1 MSFHRPH
8 WSRLAPVARHTDV
21 DEGMAGQVHD
31 PLWLLTRQWQLYEF
45 RGADAG
51 TPVDVDVTTER
62 DALTTVELRGDG
74 DAGAADAIA
83 YDGGPLEP
91 LIEREP
97 VVTGENVPTGRLAA
111 EAGTQFRRLLAA
123 KEYGEYAVGDFP
135 ETLHLTAPEAPME
148 AADRRYFRVMD
159 GRALDGVA
167 VYAALAE
174 AVDDLA
180 SVVDRDEPTD
190 LWSGVSTSALPL
202 PSGGSANEAFK
213 KAAIAYAE
221 WYLTLYDEPDEETG
235 TAWRPTRLEYD
246 AAIRTGAGPTAA
258 SFDVSAYP
266 GGRLDRDAFVADAD
280 ALPDGATEPSDE
292 GGDGEADY
300 GEADGGETDD
310 GEVGDDSSDG
320 AVEAGVDFDPYEIG
334 APDGGAATTT
344 DTCHGLPTMV
354 NFPGMP
360 DRRWWEFTDSSL
372 ALSDLSAD
380 GVGIAKLL
388 LLEYAVEYGAD
399 WFTIP
404 LEAPVG
410 SYVRVTECTV
420 TDTFG
425 IEMPAGPVTDDWR
438 VYRSETEA
446 HDEPGLLLPPT
457 LADVTRGD
465 PIEEVV
471 MGRDEMAN
479 LVFALERVVEGPAD
493 DPLDRTEFRVP
504 ALEVETVRTADE
516 PDREYVRF
524 TNPGE
529 DDYELRDHEVRA
541 VFVES
546 ADDPG
551 DDEPTFHETIEPIF
565 SFDDV
570 EPEAPVLGPG
580 DSITIYTGTAPDD
593 DDLSAGQ
600 ELSVWREADAV
611 DVYDTDPD
619 ELGLGDDAETLAV
632 RKLLT
637 RPDADG
643 AYRLATAVPPYWF
656 PFTMDYDPDDPP
668 TWTDPDAAY
677 RLRQALLLDADSLDA
692 PLSEIPRPEGSIL
705 APDPETLPDDGW
717 EPESDVDPAE
727 IDDDS
732 TWVGIDRPYWI
743 YEEEVTRSGVTIARK
758 YQLARWSDGS
768 THLWSGRRV
777 TNGAGELASGLRFD
791 HLEES
796 E

>member
-1 MSFHRPH
+1 MSFNRPH
-8 WSRLAPVARHTDV
+8 WSRLAPIARSTDV

-31 PLWLLTRQWQLYEF
+31 PLWLLTRQWQLFEF

-51 TPVDVDVTTER
+51 TPVEVDVTTER

-74 DAGAADAIA
+74 EAGAAEAIP

-111 EAGTQFRRLLAA
+111 EAGSQFRRLLVA
-123 KEYGEYAVGDFP
+123 EGYGEYAVGDFP
-135 ETLHLTAPEAPME
+135 EALHLETPEEPME

-159 GRALDGVA
+159 GRALDGAA
-167 VYAALAE
+167 VYAALAD
-174 AVDDLA
+174 AVDDLT
-180 SVVDRDEPTD
+180 SVVDREETTD
-190 LWSGVSTSALPL
+190 VWSGVSTSALPL
-202 PSGGSANEAFK
+202 PSGGSATDAFRD
-213 KAAIAYAE
+213 AALAYAE

-246 AAIRTGAGPTAA
+246 AAIRTGAGETAA

-266 GGRLDRDAFVADAD
+266 GGRLDRDAFVPDEEALDAD
-280 ALPDGATEPSDE
+280 AVDGM
-292 GGDGEADY
+292 
-300 GEADGGETDD
+300 TDD
-310 GEVGDDSSDG
+310 PTTDDPTTD
-320 AVEAGVDFDPYEIG
+320 DPYEIVG
-334 APDGGAATTT
+334 PDGDPVTTVAN
-344 DTCHGLPTMV
+344 HRGLPTMV

-410 SYVRVTECTV
+410 SYVRITDCTV

-446 HDEPGLLLPPT
+446 HDEPGLLCPPT

-465 PIEEVV
+465 PVEEVV

-493 DPLDRTEFRVP
+493 EPLDRTEFRLP
-504 ALEVETVRTADE
+504 TLEVETVRPADE
-516 PDREYVRF
+516 PDREYVTFR
-524 TNPGE
+524 NPGE
-529 DDYELRDHEVRA
+529 DSYDLRNHEVRA

-546 ADDPG
+546 EDEPEAG
-551 DDEPTFHETIEPIF
+551 EPTFHETIEPIF

-570 EPEAPVLGPG
+570 EPEPLELGPG
-580 DSITIYTGTAPDD
+580 DSVTIYTGTAPDE
-593 DDLSAGQ
+593 DDLGAGM
-600 ELSVWREADAV
+600 ELSVWRGADAV
-611 DVYDTDPD
+611 DVYDTAPD
-619 ELGLGDDAETLAV
+619 EVGVDYGTSEALAV

-643 AYRLATAVPPYWF
+643 AYRLSTAVPPYWF
-656 PFTMDYDPDDPP
+656 PFTIDYDPDDPP

-692 PLSEIPRPEGSIL
+692 PLAEIPRPEGLIL
-705 APDPETLPDDGW
+705 APDPETLPDDGS
-717 EPESDVDPAE
+717 ESEGDVDPE
-727 IDDDS
+727 ELDDDS

-791 HLEES
+791 HLEQS